1 MRPLIL
7 IIVFSLSFSSS
18 SSYGQN
24 LSGRI
29 QDYENGLFLANVV
42 IGNLNHPN
50 IGTTSDAGGR
60 YIINAYRGDSLQ
72 FDLLGYKTRILVY
85 NGENEFWFENVMLT
99 PESMILDTI
108 IIHRERTK
116 YEKDSIE
123 KRQLY
128 DKVLTYQPPKT
139 KLPRLKDLEAGQPL
153 KITGPI
159 SGLLGKKFRKSKE
172 CKAFQEMYSRD
183 ESQAFIDSR
192 YTAELVTQLTGME
205 GEGIYKFMQ
214 AYPMSYAYPRQ
225 ASNLEVMMWIKFNY
239 KEWIQKKP

>member
-1 MRPLIL
+1 MKSLL
-7 IIVFSLSFSSS
+7 IIIVLSLSFC

-29 QDYENGLFLANVV
+29 QDYENGVLLGNV
-42 IGNLNHPN
+42 IIRNLNHLH
-50 IGTTSDAGGR
+50 IGTTSDAEGR
-60 YIINAYRGDSLQ
+60 YIVSATRGDSLQ
-72 FDLLGYKTRILVY
+72 FDLLGYKSRVLVY

-108 IIHRERTK
+108 MVHRERTK

-128 DKVLTYQPPKT
+128 DKVLLYQPPKT
-139 KLPRLKDLEAGQPL
+139 KFPKLKDLEAGQPL

-172 CKAFQEMYSRD
+172 SKAFQEMYSRD

-192 YTAELVTQLTGME
+192 YTSALVTQLTGMT
-205 GEGIYKFMQ
+205 GEDVYRFMQ
-214 AYPMSYAYPRQ
+214 AYPMSYAYARQ